1 MADELRWTRDDD
13 VLHLQGILEY
23 ETLEPLWQQR
33 AVLMS
38 GLARIDLS
46 ALTRMDTAGLALLVH
61 LVALGVNVRISG
73 ASPSVRTLAS
83 LYNLPEV
90 ALPLAS

>member
-1 MADELRWTRDDD
+1 MADELRWTRDGD
-13 VLHLQGILEY
+13 VLHLQGILEH
-23 ETLEPLWQQR
+23 ETLAPLWQQR

-46 ALTRMDTAGLALLVH
+46 GLTRVDTAGLALLIQ
-61 LVALGVNVRISG
+61 LVSLGVNVRISG

-83 LYNLPEV
+83 LYNLPE
-90 ALPLAS
+90 AAFPLVS

>member
-1 MADELRWTRDDD
+1 MADELRWTRDAD

-23 ETLEPLWQQR
+23 ETLAPLWQQR
-33 AVLMS
+33 AELMA

-46 ALTRMDTAGLALLVH
+46 ALTRVDTAGLALLVH
-61 LVALGVNVRISG
+61 FVALGVNVRISG
-73 ASPSVRTLAS
+73 VSESLRTLAR

-90 ALPLAS
+90 TFPRAS

>member
-1 MADELRWTRDDD
+1 MADELRWTRDGD
-13 VLHLQGILEY
+13 VLHLQGILEH
-23 ETLEPLWQQR
+23 ETLTPLWEQR

-46 ALTRMDTAGLALLVH
+46 GLMRMDTAGLALLVQ

-73 ASPSVRTLAS
+73 ASSSVRTLAS
-83 LYNLPEV
+83 LYNLPD
-90 ALPLAS
+90 ATLPLVS